1 MRQSY
6 PQVIHKLSTIK
17 IAFNTAYL
25 ADFYELSTVSTAPT
39 TTTNYYLIFSVHTH
53 TTERTL
59 RYDFD
64 IQQRA
69 TFDSTQYCFKSCS
82 HKNHKHNLGVYSL

>member
-1 MRQSY
+1 MRQNY

-39 TTTNYYLIFSVHTH
+39 TTNYYLIFSVHTH

-59 RYDFD
+59 RYDFN
-64 IQQRA
+64 I
-69 TFDSTQYCFKSCS
+69 
-82 HKNHKHNLGVYSL
+82 